1 MHSNKLSKSEIER
14 LISLKQYQILDI
26 GSKRMFQEI
35 TKLASL
41 LCGTPFASITLTD
54 EKHEW
59 HKNSFGDIFPEIH
72 LEESLVKHEII
83 NNDVFEAK
91 SLIGNQN
98 DIDKHSIQGFPNIQ
112 FYADVSLIC
121 DNGYSLGKLCIFDQM
136 PRQLSKEQFDA
147 LKTLGHQIVTQ
158 IEHRVMMFKIEEMTG
173 LLEKTGKMA
182 HVGGWILDLKTMQSQ
197 WTKEIFD
204 IHELSGPTP
213 PSLED
218 TIKYYDPDF
227 RSVILA
233 AVKKAIAIGEPW
245 DLELPFTTAKNNHLW
260 VRTQG
265 SAIFKNSRVVQLI
278 GTLQNITD
286 LKKKEFEFAWVNRA
300 LLILSKS
307 NEALINIHD
316 ETKLIQEICRIIV
329 EVGNYRMAWV
339 GFAEDDDYKSI
350 KPRAFFGINESN
362 FLDIINL
369 SWSSDQINGLGPGGR
384 AVREGIPIAV
394 KDLMLDPT
402 YPVKEAAYEQG
413 FMSLVSL
420 PLKNKDKVYGIL
432 VMYASEVR
440 DFTKQEINLLQ
451 ELADN
456 LAAGIINIKLEK
468 ERQLLN
474 TAIIKLAK
482 SVNVSTDDDFFD
494 NLVQSMIETSGAQAG
509 HISQLITKKQH
520 KGIMLAGMVNGLK
533 IDNYNFP
540 VPKALTEALFKKN
553 ELFVAT
559 QNSYIDFPFIS
570 MMKFYQYQAFAALRL
585 QDSKGK
591 HVGLLIVLFQQ
602 PIQSNNLELI
612 KSTLMLFAARAA
624 SELERMES
632 NERIKEQASL
642 LDKTHDAIIVR
653 DMSNCITYWNKGA
666 ESLYGWKDV
675 DAIDQPIQQL
685 LKFDSLKFD
694 QALKVLLEK
703 DEWAGEMNEQHQD
716 GRILEVESHWSLVR
730 DSHGKPKSI
739 FAIQTDITLRKQT
752 ENKIIEMAFYDGL
765 TNLPNR
771 RLLLDRLEKALA
783 SSVRSKNYGV
793 LMFIDLDNF
802 KIVNDTLGH
811 DKGDKLLQEISKML
825 RICVRDEDT
834 VARLGGDEFVIM
846 IEDLSDDFELAKS
859 YANMIGN
866 KVLNELN
873 QTFDFDGYKH
883 VSTLSIGITLFN
895 GQKEHVSQLVK
906 EADSAMY
913 KSKVAGRNRITFW
926 NEVN

>member
-1 MHSNKLSKSEIER
+1 
-14 LISLKQYQILDI
+14 
-26 GSKRMFQEI
+26 
-35 TKLASL
+35 
-41 LCGTPFASITLTD
+41 
-54 EKHEW
+54 
-59 HKNSFGDIFPEIH
+59 
-72 LEESLVKHEII
+72 
-83 NNDVFEAK
+83 
-91 SLIGNQN
+91 
-98 DIDKHSIQGFPNIQ
+98 
-112 FYADVSLIC
+112 
-121 DNGYSLGKLCIFDQM
+121 
-136 PRQLSKEQFDA
+136 
-147 LKTLGHQIVTQ
+147 
-158 IEHRVMMFKIEEMTG
+158 
-173 LLEKTGKMA
+173 
-182 HVGGWILDLKTMQSQ
+182 
-197 WTKEIFD
+197 
-204 IHELSGPTP
+204 
-213 PSLED
+213 
-218 TIKYYDPDF
+218 
-227 RSVILA
+227 
-233 AVKKAIAIGEPW
+233 
-245 DLELPFTTAKNNHLW
+245 
-260 VRTQG
+260 
-265 SAIFKNSRVVQLI
+265 
-278 GTLQNITD
+278 
-286 LKKKEFEFAWVNRA
+286 
-300 LLILSKS
+300 
-307 NEALINIHD
+307 
-316 ETKLIQEICRIIV
+316 
-329 EVGNYRMAWV
+329 
-339 GFAEDDDYKSI
+339 
-350 KPRAFFGINESN
+350 
-362 FLDIINL
+362 
-369 SWSSDQINGLGPGGR
+369 
-384 AVREGIPIAV
+384 
-394 KDLMLDPT
+394 
-402 YPVKEAAYEQG
+402 
-413 FMSLVSL
+413 
-420 PLKNKDKVYGIL
+420 
-432 VMYASEVR
+432 MYASEVR

-456 LAAGIINIKLEK
+456 LAAGIININLEK

-520 KGIMLAGMVNGLK
+520 KGRMLAGMVNGLK

-612 KSTLMLFAARAA
+612 KSTLMLFAARTA

-926 NEVN
+926 NEVNL